1 MHRLLQAAILGLA
14 CGVATACSAPLKEPN
29 PPSTQSSL
37 ESASH
42 WKRVASTTAER
53 MLAGLGQIKEAQG
66 TGYDLGDMGDLGKR
80 PIYIRPVDTGMVFS
94 RAFKDLL
101 TQELLQRGHPVAI
114 NPTGAVVVNYD
125 VQVIPHNRP
134 NDDGYHYSPGDFT
147 ALTTLGYITWKA
159 ATNWEDPY
167 WLAIGPIADLY
178 LALRHYLTDV
188 PNTEIIVTTAVVDS
202 KSYLMRTADIYYVD
216 ERDTEFYTPSM
227 GLGIRQVALMPT
239 GSLSPVPTPVGR
251 LAISAE

>member
-1 MHRLLQAAILGLA
+1 
-14 CGVATACSAPLKEPN
+14 
-29 PPSTQSSL
+29 
-37 ESASH
+37 
-42 WKRVASTTAER
+42 
-53 MLAGLGQIKEAQG
+53 
-66 TGYDLGDMGDLGKR
+66 
-80 PIYIRPVDTGMVFS
+80 MVFS